1 MIWKFNNIIFNIIFL
16 SFYLINSFFNLQ
28 NEFIMK
34 NLCTVEEL
42 EIVEIEIDEEIEKK
56 NLKDFISTSLKLKN
70 INLPKNKKIILNYIE
85 ELKTYQLILV
95 EIEFK
100 YLEIELFYKLYEQN
114 NKNETIAF
122 LYKNYFLIFKN
133 DKFYYLQR
141 IEENIQS
148 IELLN
153 YLNKNF
159 EIDIHN
165 FISVNS
171 EDLYLKDDLLNDKN
185 YIEYFNLKKSYSFFI
200 YITYL
205 IFLLLI
211 FIYFYFNQNEN
222 LPQNIQ
228 TFDSSS
234 LEKEYK
240 FNSFE
245 EKSRKIIFK
254 IYQNNLNLINFEFDT
269 NIIKIEVISQSK
281 ENIYKFLEDKEIVFL
296 SSSIDYEEEKNTYKA
311 KIDVKLFE

>member
-1 MIWKFNNIIFNIIFL
+1 
-16 SFYLINSFFNLQ
+16 
-28 NEFIMK
+28 MK

-133 DKFYYLQR
+133 DKFYCLQR

>member
-1 MIWKFNNIIFNIIFL
+1 M
-16 SFYLINSFFNLQ
+16 
-28 NEFIMK
+28 
-34 NLCTVEEL
+34 
-42 EIVEIEIDEEIEKK
+42 
-56 NLKDFISTSLKLKN
+56 
-70 INLPKNKKIILNYIE
+70 
-85 ELKTYQLILV
+85 

>member
-1 MIWKFNNIIFNIIFL
+1 
-16 SFYLINSFFNLQ
+16 
-28 NEFIMK
+28 MK

-85 ELKTYQLILV
+85 EFKTYQLILV

>member
-1 MIWKFNNIIFNIIFL
+1 
-16 SFYLINSFFNLQ
+16 
-28 NEFIMK
+28 MK